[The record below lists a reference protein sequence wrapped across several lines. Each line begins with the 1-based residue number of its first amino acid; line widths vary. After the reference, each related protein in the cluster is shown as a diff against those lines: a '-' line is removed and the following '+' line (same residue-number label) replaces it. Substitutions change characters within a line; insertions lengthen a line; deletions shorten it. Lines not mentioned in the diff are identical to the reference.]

1 MLNRIGIS
9 GPPGSGKTTVAKLL
23 SERTSMK
30 LYSMGMLFRE
40 IAKEKGLSLNELSS
54 IAEEDRSIDELIDKR
69 QIEILKSTGVIMDS
83 RLSCWLMERS
93 SMSGSELKVWI
104 TAPFEVRAERIA
116 KREGKSTEEVKD
128 LLRHRE
134 SSEAVRYKTYYGID
148 IRDVSIYDIVI
159 NNSWLSAEECCDILL
174 SAMKVE

>member
-1 MLNRIGIS
+1 MLSRIGIS

-23 SERTSMK
+23 SERTGIK

-40 IAKEKGLSLNELSS
+40 IAKERRLSLNELSS

-69 QIEILKSTGVIMDS
+69 QIEILKGTDVIMDS
-83 RLSCWLMERS
+83 RLSCWLMERVP
-93 SMSGSELKVWI
+93 GPKLKVWI

-116 KREGKSTEEVKD
+116 KREGKSIEEVKD
-128 LLRHRE
+128 LLRLRE
-134 SSEAVRYKTYYGID
+134 NSEAGRYEKYYGID
-148 IRDVSIYDIVI
+148 IRDVSIYDIII

-174 SAMKVE
+174 SVIKVR